1 MTFADFVVTL
11 DIYRFSDVLNFA
23 LKTYLPVQ
31 RVKYRQHDNTFKLM
45 KGCEPFLVFNNKSN
59 RVEIKLD
66 NPKEAKMSVVTD

>member
-1 MTFADFVVTL
+1 MTFANFVVTL

-31 RVKYRQHDNTFKLM
+31 RVKYRQHHNIFKLI
-45 KGCEPFLVFNNKSN
+45 KGCEPFFVFNNKSN

-66 NPKEAKMSVVTD
+66 NPKEAKTSVVTD